1 MATRTPPRSKSPT
14 FANVRDAVDVARDF
28 VGLAATWIVLF
39 ALLAALA
46 R

>member
-1 MATRTPPRSKSPT
+1 MATRTPSRPQSPT
-14 FANVRDAVDVARDF
+14 FANVRDAVDVAIDF
-28 VGLAATWIVLF
+28 VGLAATWAVLF